1 MSSFRNKNAYLITV
15 ENSYEGSFILDEDSG
30 LPKTK
35 KENKKVHGFGIQNM
49 KSVAVKY
56 YGDVLIECRNH
67 AVILTVMLLISDND

>member
-1 MSSFRNKNAYLITV
+1 M
-15 ENSYEGSFILDEDSG
+15 DEDSG

-49 KSVAVKY
+49 KSVAAKY